1 MSNENYKLVISRKRC
16 GEYQQIYENL
26 AKDKSENKSSEEV
39 HINDE
44 NEVELGNISS
54 DEDNEFVPIEKERSI
69 VLNYSSDSYVFS
81 LHVSRLKEIFTME
94 EGDNLSRITFTRM
107 RFLVMNWSHPNPI
120 MMVTQEAMFWRGFN
134 LQDYGGFSCEGNF
147 SVPKL
152 LRERIFVL
160 VLFEM
165 M

>member
-1 MSNENYKLVISRKRC
+1 MSTRNESSFPRFNYDVSSEQTVECKRLNNFCTAARRYIVPIDRNAQQEPRSFKQIELRKRC

-69 VLNYSSDSYVFS
+69 VLNYSSDSDT
-81 LHVSRLKEIFTME
+81 E
-94 EGDNLSRITFTRM
+94 
-107 RFLVMNWSHPNPI
+107 
-120 MMVTQEAMFWRGFN
+120 
-134 LQDYGGFSCEGNF
+134 
-147 SVPKL
+147 
-152 LRERIFVL
+152 
-160 VLFEM
+160 
-165 M
+165 